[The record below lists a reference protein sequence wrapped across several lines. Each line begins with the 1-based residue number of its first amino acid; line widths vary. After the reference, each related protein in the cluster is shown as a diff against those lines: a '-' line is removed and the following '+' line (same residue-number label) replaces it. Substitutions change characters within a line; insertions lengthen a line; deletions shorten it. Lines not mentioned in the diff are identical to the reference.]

1 MGKQGAIRAGRA
13 YVELFADNS
22 PLIRGLGL
30 AKAKLMDWGRSVQ
43 RIGLKVMAAGSA
55 LAAPLIF
62 SVKHFM
68 NFGHE
73 LEEMSAKTGIGVEAL
88 SELTYA
94 AERSGVDT
102 ETLTAALRGMNNTIG
117 EAAGSSKEAKKA
129 LAGIGLS
136 VEDLLALS
144 PEDRFMVVADRI
156 NRIGDVSKRT
166 AAAMDV
172 LKRGGVGLLPMLQ
185 NLPGARQHARALG
198 LTVSSNDARAAAQLH
213 DAMFD
218 LWKVIKMVA
227 FVTGAA
233 LAPTLVDLAK
243 KASIWLVRAIAWLRQ
258 NKGLIITVAKLA
270 VGLVGLG
277 AALVGLGVAM
287 KMAGTLAGILQTVLS
302 VVGSVL
308 GVLLS
313 PIGLVT
319 AGILAL
325 GAAVAWMTGYA
336 GKALSWLGG
345 TFQGLRDD
353 MGKAIQGIGDALAA
367 GDIGLAVKILWLTLK
382 LEFLKGTEAIR
393 VFWAKWLHQ
402 MQYGFERMTDAL
414 VRVFLSAS
422 YSIQRAWVR
431 VSSFFQDIWERATT
445 AVAKGITHVMGMFD
459 STLDVDYAN
468 KVTDQASQAKLAAI
482 NAEKDAALM
491 ALDAEQKDTEKGAE
505 ETHKRELARI
515 EKEGHERIQ
524 AAQDAVKNA
533 RAEWEEAIKKAAAE
547 RAALGTAPPP
557 GMPAPPP
564 GMPALP
570 TAPELAAQAERKV
583 SVAGTFQGTALWGLG
598 AGGSAAE
605 RTAKATEKIA
615 SAAEVLKKTGA
626 DIKAGV
632 SVLAG
637 IFGIKY

>member
-55 LAAPLIF
+55 LAAPLVF

-117 EAAGSSKEAKKA
+117 EAAGDSKEAKKA

-198 LTVSSNDARAAAQLH
+198 VTVSSNDARAAAQLH

-270 VGLVGLG
+270 MGLVAAG
-277 AALVGLGVAM
+277 AALVALGVGL
-287 KMAGTLAGILQTVLS
+287 KTLAGILQTALS
-302 VVGSVL
+302 VVGTVL
-308 GVLLS
+308 GALLS
-313 PIGLVT
+313 PVGLVT

-325 GAAVAWMTGYA
+325 GAAVAWLTGYA

-402 MQYGFERMTDAL
+402 MQYGFEQMTDAL

-524 AAQDAVKNA
+524 APQDAVKNA
-533 RAEWEEAIKKAAAE
+533 RAEWEAAIKRAAEE

-557 GMPAPPP
+557 GMPRV
-564 GMPALP
+564 P
-570 TAPELAAQAERKV
+570 TAPELAAQAEQKI

-605 RTAKATEKIA
+605 RTANATEKIA

-637 IFGIKY
+637 IFGISY